1 MSLRL
6 SVIVPCLLVSSLLA
20 AELAEKWTKRLDSA
34 DGNYREA
41 VQKAD
46 NIRFYAVQ
54 KASAERIRL
63 LKSAMMDAT
72 KAGDLDAANEI
83 KAKLTAAES
92 SGGIRPKPK
101 NVVKFGGHEYA
112 IVDQKVTWHVAKRI
126 CEEMGGHLAIINS
139 TDESTFCLSLCKNT
153 PTWIGGSDEQDES
166 QWRWVDGSVIDPHLR
181 SQMKLADSTG
191 EQHHLLYWP
200 QSNGWENGRAG
211 GRVSFLCEWE

>member
-101 NVVKFGGHEYA
+101 NLVKFGGHEYA
-112 IVDQKVTWHVAKRI
+112 IVDQKVTWHVAKRM

-139 TDESTFCLSLCKNT
+139 SQEDAFTLDLCRGDA
-153 PTWIGGSDEQDES
+153 TWIGATDEEEEGA
-166 QWRWVDGSVIDPHLR
+166 WVWVDGTRIDEQL
-181 SQMKLADSTG
+181 KSTMRLKDITA
-191 EQHHLLYWP
+191 EQHHLSYWP
-200 QSNGWENGRAG
+200 DAKGWENGRAG
-211 GRVSFLCEWE
+211 YRARFLCEWE

>member
-101 NVVKFGGHEYA
+101 NLVKFGGHEYA
-112 IVDQKVTWHVAKRI
+112 IVDQKVTWHVAKRM
-126 CEEMGGHLAIINS
+126 CEEMGGHLVIIETPNEEQFILTLAEKES
-139 TDESTFCLSLCKNT
+139 KLAWIGATDEELEN
-153 PTWIGGSDEQDES
+153 D
-166 QWRWVDGSVIDPHLR
+166 WRWIDGSPARLMNV
-181 SQMKLADSTG
+181 KLDNTDQA
-191 EQHHLLYWP
+191 EHHLHY
-200 QSNGWENGRAG
+200 SKDSHRFNDYFG
-211 GRVSFLCEWE
+211 GARFAYIVEFDS